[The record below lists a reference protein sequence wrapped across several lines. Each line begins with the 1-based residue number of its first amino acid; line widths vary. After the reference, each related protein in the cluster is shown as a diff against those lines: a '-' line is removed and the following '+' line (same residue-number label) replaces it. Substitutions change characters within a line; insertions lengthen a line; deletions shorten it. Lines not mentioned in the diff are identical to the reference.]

1 MPQVFRLT
9 IQPRRVLLLVAAM
22 ALGLITG
29 CGRLSGTDSSEGV
42 KLYQQGNYLGAVNSF
57 QRALDSQPGNP
68 DCFYNL
74 GATYHQQAK
83 LFGRAGDLETAE
95 QYYHLCLAR
104 SPNHPACQRGL
115 AVLLV
120 ETGRS
125 PEALEQLQ
133 QWAAREP
140 NNAEPRIELARICHE
155 QGDEFDAENYLVDA
169 VALAPDNPRALVALG
184 QIREASGDSRQA
196 LANYSR
202 ALEIDR
208 NQPTVVAKVATLAG
222 DTSAPVIAT
231 APAGGGASYPP
242 R

>member
-1 MPQVFRLT
+1 MPQFLRLT
-9 IQPRRVLLLVAAM
+9 RQPTLLCLLVGDFAFV
-22 ALGLITG
+22 LITG
-29 CGRLSGTDSSEGV
+29 CGSLTGSDSSEGV
-42 KLYQQGNYLGAVNSF
+42 RLYHQGNYLGAVNSF
-57 QRALDSQPGNP
+57 QRALDDQPGNP

-120 ETGRS
+120 ETSRS
-125 PEALEQLQ
+125 PEAMAQLQ
-133 QWAAREP
+133 QWAVREP
-140 NNAEPRIELARICHE
+140 DNPEPRIELARICHE
-155 QGDEFDAENYLVDA
+155 QGDERDAENYLVDA
-169 VALAPDNPRALVALG
+169 VAIAPDNPRALVALG

-208 NQPTVVAKVATLAG
+208 NQPTVAAKVATLSG
-222 DTSAPVIAT
+222 DATVPVIAT
-231 APAGGGASYPP
+231 TPAGRGMAFPP

>member
-1 MPQVFRLT
+1 M
-9 IQPRRVLLLVAAM
+9 
-22 ALGLITG
+22 
-29 CGRLSGTDSSEGV
+29 
-42 KLYQQGNYLGAVNSF
+42 
-57 QRALDSQPGNP
+57 
-68 DCFYNL
+68 
-74 GATYHQQAK
+74 
-83 LFGRAGDLETAE
+83 
-95 QYYHLCLAR
+95 
-104 SPNHPACQRGL
+104 
-115 AVLLV
+115 LLV

-169 VALAPDNPRALVALG
+169 VALDPDNPRALVALG